1 MDDFGKGYSSL
12 SMLKDIPID
21 VLKLDSLFFV
31 SSPDSKKDLTVIRGI
46 ISLVKE
52 LQIRTVAEGIEHK
65 EQVDFLKNIG
75 CDTIQGYYFYK
86 PMPEDDFTALLNGI
100 GK

>member
-1 MDDFGKGYSSL
+1 M
-12 SMLKDIPID
+12 
-21 VLKLDSLFFV
+21 
-31 SSPDSKKDLTVIRGI
+31 
-46 ISLVKE
+46 VKE

>member
-1 MDDFGKGYSSL
+1 M
-12 SMLKDIPID
+12 
-21 VLKLDSLFFV
+21 
-31 SSPDSKKDLTVIRGI
+31 
-46 ISLVKE
+46 VKE

-65 EQVDFLKNIG
+65 EQVDFLNIG